1 MKYYFDSQLLNALH
15 TNSALTFG
23 TPRAKCFTTL
33 WSNSHTQNHVTS
45 RVKNCLNDIH
55 LTKLIFYTKIHTFSK
70 LILGN
75 KILGRLGTKFGPEL
89 SSPNKVQALF
99 PLPSFRFRFW
109 LFCVVYRLRLE
120 LILRSPSEQAPLE
133 VPHKINSYNWVIAF

>member
-1 MKYYFDSQLLNALH
+1 MKHLFNGIINDANNNWINDVNKYH
-15 TNSALTFG
+15 TNLLAQNILNNAPT
-23 TPRAKCFTTL
+23 
-33 WSNSHTQNHVTS
+33 NSTSTQNYVTS
-45 RVKNCLNDIH
+45 RVKNCLNGIH
-55 LTKLIFYTKIHTFSK
+55 LTKLIFYTKILTFSK

-75 KILGRLGTKFGPEL
+75 KILWRLGTKFGPEL

-120 LILRSPSEQAPLE
+120 LILRLSFFLIQLVRSAARNEGG
-133 VPHKINSYNWVIAF
+133 